1 MIAKTFAEILQKLTT
16 TKYASTFIITGLEHL
31 ASLSES
37 KVDDKLVA
45 LAREALL
52 DSKPGEKSS

>member
-16 TKYASTFIITGLEHL
+16 TKFASTFIITVLEHL

-52 DSKPGEKSS
+52 DPEPGEKPS

>member
-16 TKYASTFIITGLEHL
+16 TKFASTFIITVLEHL
-31 ASLSES
+31 ASRSES
-37 KVDDKLVA
+37 QVDDKLVA